1 MTELRQQTSF
11 EMENLEAQFNL
22 VDQVDDI
29 KEIEQNNNKLI
40 KSLNRFKRQSCIFVD
55 SNQKD
60 INQKYN
66 QLLNKEYVDLT
77 NELDSSA
84 VIHILM
90 KQEKNKQEQ
99 NFIKNAIQGLQ
110 LFKEHKNLLT
120 AQGFGNHL
128 LTQMKVEFHE
138 KNNVIFHYGEY
149 GNKYYILLKGKL
161 DLMMPKSECIEENN
175 LRMEKGLPSIPYF
188 QEYKNTPEE
197 LPDETFEQ
205 YMERI
210 YPRLGHIKTFL
221 PGEAFGEIALMTN
234 QQRTGS
240 IIAREDSYTLV
251 ITKSAFHELLGKFH
265 EFMQMQKLIF
275 LQQFFFL
282 KQIPSSKLLSIIQLM
297 KIFTF
302 QRNNVIYNQ
311 NQSISGIY
319 FIKEGEVQISTKIT
333 QIDEENQDESQKL
346 KIRFRNIKKSEK
358 VIIKATNSF
367 FGEEEIILG
376 QHSRNSKAIC
386 ISETCQVFLLSRD
399 ILQTY
404 GKLYDIVKKLKQN
417 YDLKLKWEEQRTQ
430 NIQNVQKQNE
440 ENINT
445 LNQNK
450 VKEINL
456 SKYILESSLPKGRV
470 NQSGIPIYTNGSD
483 DQLENNASSQM
494 EGQGMSMSSK
504 KYRKLSYNMEIQTMS
519 SPKNQ
524 NKLELNNNFLQV
536 QNQERDNNFHIQNG
550 FSSQSS
556 SLKRQQPYLS
566 PQPSQ
571 MKTQNQ
577 TMTPETNYTGR
588 KSFQSNIFKKQGSKE
603 DILESYNGFGDNIKE
618 KNKLQKSPSFNYQF
632 KQRNPNQDIQLNLQ
646 TNNQQNS
653 NTSSQLS
660 IQSFQNTYAFGN
672 PSSNNKIQSSTNN
685 SRETSA
691 ERLFFDSSH
700 NEFESMLKKQTQ
712 LKQEILKQ
720 ISKSKNPTLDGL
732 TEINKQRID
741 FKIRKQNNQF
751 LPTTPKTMRNSQ
763 SQSLNYIQS
772 SSKISQAKSQT
783 FIPLDAQGMNDNI
796 FSLNSESKNSINS
809 NNGVQQYASFSYF
822 PPNGSNTNITD
833 RVVVVPASMA
843 NQKMQ
848 LNFFSTKV
856 QGNDQLQLPSLS
868 QQQQQQLQ
876 QQQTLEKPIQLH
888 NQPSIQIN
896 NNQPTLYQLDTLLE
910 EDDEN
915 SPLKFGKK
923 LRIQM
928 ASQQNM
934 TENGSHPAS
943 QLNFNYNQNEK
954 DLELQKNAQILCKK
968 FQLGKKVVKYIQNRK
983 FYNEKLVI
991 DLEKQMK
998 IPSNSNTF
1006 NQFDEFINQKNS
1018 SQVSPL
1024 NNLVDQ
1030 NPQKEVIIQVKVH
1043 KRGGSIIQ
1051 PPTQQIQHHNVQQPI
1066 QSNAQNQL
1074 LQQDEKQSHRRRFT
1088 YDANFHRVQVKK
1100 DQLNQQQQN
1109 QNNS

>member
-1 MTELRQQTSF
+1 MTDLRQQTSF
-11 EMENLEAQFNL
+11 EIESLEAQFNL
-22 VDQVDDI
+22 VDQVDDT
-29 KEIEQNNNKLI
+29 KEIELNNNKLI
-40 KSLNRFKRQSCIFVD
+40 KNLNRFKRQSCIFVD
-55 SNQKD
+55 SNQKN
-60 INQKYN
+60 INQMYS

-77 NELDSSA
+77 NESDSSA

-128 LTQMKVEFHE
+128 LTQMKVESHE
-138 KNNVIFHYGEY
+138 KNSVIFHYGEY

-175 LRMEKGLPSIPYF
+175 NKIEKKLPQIPYF
-188 QEYKNTPEE
+188 QEYKNIPEE
-197 LPDETFEQ
+197 LPDEKFEQ

-210 YPRLGHIKTFL
+210 YPRLGHIKTFV

-240 IIAREDSYTLV
+240 IIAREHSYTLV

-282 KQIPSSKLLSIIQLM
+282 KQIPSSKLLSMIQLM

-333 QIDEENQDESQKL
+333 QIGEDNQDESQKL

-376 QHSRNSKAIC
+376 QNNRNSKAIC
-386 ISETCQVFLLSRD
+386 LSETCQVFLLSRD
-399 ILQTY
+399 ILHTY

-450 VKEINL
+450 IKEINL
-456 SKYILESSLPKGRV
+456 QKYILESNLSKGKF
-470 NQSGIPIYTNGSD
+470 NQNGIPIFTNGSD
-483 DQLENNASSQM
+483 DCIENNASSQM
-494 EGQGMSMSSK
+494 EGQCISMSSK
-504 KYRKLSYNMEIQTMS
+504 KYRKLSYNMEIQTIS
-519 SPKNQ
+519 SPKNS
-524 NKLELNNNFLQV
+524 NKFEQNNNFLQV
-536 QNQERDNNFHIQNG
+536 QNSDRDNNFHIQNG

-577 TMTPETNYTGR
+577 TMIPETSYTGR

-603 DILESYNGFGDNIKE
+603 DIYESYNGFGDNIKE
-618 KNKLQKSPSFNYQF
+618 KNKQQKSLNLNHQF
-632 KQRNPNQDIQLNLQ
+632 KQRNSNQEIQLNQ
-646 TNNQQNS
+646 PANNQQHNS
-653 NTSSQLS
+653 NANSQLS
-660 IQSFQNTYAFGN
+660 IQSLQNTYTFGN
-672 PSSNNKIQSSTNN
+672 PSSNNKIQCSSNN

-691 ERLFFDSSH
+691 EKLFFDSSH

-741 FKIRKQNNQF
+741 FKIRKQSNQF

-763 SQSLNYIQS
+763 SQSFNYNQS
-772 SSKISQAKSQT
+772 SSKISHAQT
-783 FIPLDAQGMNDNI
+783 QPFIPLDVQGMNDNI
-796 FSLNSESKNSINS
+796 FSLQLESKTSSNS
-809 NNGVQQYASFSYF
+809 NNGIQHYASFSYF
-822 PPNGSNTNITD
+822 PPSNNNTNNND
-833 RVVVVPASMA
+833 RVIVVPASMA

-856 QGNDQLQLPSLS
+856 QGNDQIQLPSLS
-868 QQQQQQLQ
+868 QQQQQQQL
-876 QQQTLEKPIQLH
+876 LDKPSQLY
-888 NQPSIQIN
+888 NQPSIQVN

-915 SPLKFGKK
+915 SPLKIGKK
-923 LRIQM
+923 LRIQI
-928 ASQQNM
+928 ANQQNVA
-934 TENGSHPAS
+934 ENVSHPAS
-943 QLNFNYNQNEK
+943 QFNFNNMQNEK
-954 DLELQKNAQILCKK
+954 DQELQKNASILCKK

-983 FYNEKLVI
+983 FFNEKLVI

-1006 NQFDEFINQKNS
+1006 NQFDEFLKQKSS
-1018 SQVSPL
+1018 SQVSPI

-1030 NPQKEVIIQVKVH
+1030 TQQKEVIIQAQVH
-1043 KRGGSIIQ
+1043 QRGGSIIQ
-1051 PPTQQIQHHNVQQPI
+1051 PPSQQSQHHNLQQPFH
-1066 QSNAQNQL
+1066 SNPQNQQ
-1074 LQQDEKQSHRRRFT
+1074 LQQQEAKVSHRRRFT
-1088 YDANFHRVQVKK
+1088 YDANFQRVQVKK
-1100 DQLNQQQQN
+1100 DQLNQQQQQN

>member
-11 EMENLEAQFNL
+11 EMESLEAQFNL
-22 VDQVDDI
+22 VDQVDDV
-29 KEIEQNNNKLI
+29 KEIELNNNNNKLI
-40 KSLNRFKRQSCIFVD
+40 KNLNRFKRQSCIFVD
-55 SNQKD
+55 SNLKD
-60 INQKYN
+60 VNQMYS

-110 LFKEHKNLLT
+110 LFKEHKSLLT

-138 KNNVIFHYGEY
+138 KNSVIFHYGEY

-175 LRMEKGLPSIPYF
+175 IKAEKNLPQIPYF
-188 QEYKNTPEE
+188 QEYKNIPEE

-265 EFMQMQKLIF
+265 EFMQMQKLFF

-333 QIDEENQDESQKL
+333 QIDEESQDESQKL

-376 QHSRNSKAIC
+376 QHNRNSKAIC
-386 ISETCQVFLLSRD
+386 ISETCQVYLLSRD
-399 ILQTY
+399 ILHTY

-456 SKYILESSLPKGRV
+456 SKFIIESNLPRTRV
-470 NQSGIPIYTNGSD
+470 NQNGIPIYTNGSD
-483 DQLENNASSQM
+483 ECIENNASSQM
-494 EGQGMSMSSK
+494 EGQGISMSSK
-504 KYRKLSYNMEIQTMS
+504 KYRKLSYNMEIQTVS

-524 NKLELNNNFLQV
+524 NKLEQNNNFLQV
-536 QNQERDNNFHIQNG
+536 QNSDRDNNFHIQNG

-566 PQPSQ
+566 PQPTQ
-571 MKTQNQ
+571 IKTQNQ
-577 TMTPETNYTGR
+577 TMTPETSYTGR

-603 DILESYNGFGDNIKE
+603 DIYESYNGFGDNIKE
-618 KNKLQKSPSFNYQF
+618 KNKLQKSLHLNYQF
-632 KQRNPNQDIQLNLQ
+632 KQRNSNQEIQSNQ
-646 TNNQQNS
+646 QINNQQNS
-653 NTSSQLS
+653 NASSQLS
-660 IQSFQNTYAFGN
+660 IQSLQNTYAFGN
-672 PSSNNKIQSSTNN
+672 PLSNNKIQSSTNN

-720 ISKSKNPTLDGL
+720 ISKSKIPTLDGL

-741 FKIRKQNNQF
+741 FKIRKSSNQF

-783 FIPLDAQGMNDNI
+783 FIPLDVQGMNENI
-796 FSLNSESKNSINS
+796 FSLQSESKTSSNSS
-809 NNGVQQYASFSYF
+809 NGVQHYASFSYF
-822 PPNGSNTNITD
+822 PPSNSTINNND

-856 QGNDQLQLPSLS
+856 QGNDQLQFPSLS
-868 QQQQQQLQ
+868 QQQQQQQ
-876 QQQTLEKPIQLH
+876 QLEKPIQLY
-888 NQPSIQIN
+888 NQPSIQVN
-896 NNQPTLYQLDTLLE
+896 SNNQPTLYQLDTLLE

-915 SPLKFGKK
+915 SPLKIGKK
-923 LRIQM
+923 FRIQM
-928 ASQQNM
+928 ASQQNV

-943 QLNFNYNQNEK
+943 QLNFNYMQNEK
-954 DLELQKNAQILCKK
+954 DQELQKNASILCKK

-983 FYNEKLVI
+983 FFNEKLVI

-998 IPSNSNTF
+998 IPSNPNTF
-1006 NQFDEFINQKNS
+1006 NQFDEFLNQKNS
-1018 SQVSPL
+1018 SQACL
-1024 NNLVDQ
+1024 TNNQADQ
-1030 NPQKEVIIQVKVH
+1030 NPQKEVIMQVKVH

-1051 PPTQQIQHHNVQQPI
+1051 PPSQQVQHHNLQQPI
-1066 QSNAQNQL
+1066 HSNAQNHL
-1074 LQQDEKQSHRRRFT
+1074 FQQEEKLSHRRRFT
-1088 YDANFHRVQVKK
+1088 YDANFQRVQVKK